1 MVIFARLSLVSIL
14 ILLVGGVVA
23 GFVNAVSAAGSLI
36 SLPLLIFTGLPAG
49 DANATNRVGVLIQNM
64 SSAMGFRTKGIKT
77 EEYMWWLA
85 AASVPGA
92 LLGAWFSLKI
102 PDEVFN
108 RILSVVM
115 LVFLVIT
122 LANPLKNAAGTE
134 PRMDTKHKI
143 IGVIAFFFSGVYG
156 GFIQAG
162 SGFFIMAGCM
172 FIHRFDIVKANYY
185 KAVIML
191 VYTVAAF
198 LLFFFKGHIN
208 WAYGLVLSIGMA
220 VGGFMGSRWS
230 ITAGE
235 KMIKLFIVVVISAL
249 SVYLWVFK

>member
-1 MVIFARLSLVSIL
+1 M
-14 ILLVGGVVA
+14 GGVAA

-36 SLPLLIFTGLPAG
+36 SLPILIFTGLPAG
-49 DANATNRVGVLIQNM
+49 DANATNRVGVLFQNI
-64 SSAMGFRTKGIKT
+64 SSALGFRTKGIKT
-77 EEYMWWLA
+77 EPYMWWLA

-115 LVFLVIT
+115 LVFLVLT
-122 LANPLKNAAGTE
+122 LANPLKNAASSE
-134 PRMDTKHKI
+134 PRMDRKYKV
-143 IGVIAFFFSGVYG
+143 IGVIAFFFSGMYG

-172 FIHRFDIVKANYY
+172 FIHRFNIVKANYY

-198 LLFFFKGHIN
+198 LLFLFHGHIN
-208 WAYGLVLSIGMA
+208 WLYGLVLSVGMA
-220 VGGFMGSRWS
+220 TGGFLGSRWS
-230 ITAGE
+230 IVAGE
-235 KMIKLFIVVVISAL
+235 KLIKIFIVVVISAL